1 MNSKLNLDSTINVF
15 DDNGL
20 EYSRKK
26 FIWVD
31 VDDYLCPIMADEFEN
46 NSITKNKEYKQTAE
60 IINQEEQ
67 HIIETLSEKCNN
79 INKKLD
85 NIYTCSITYQKMKDP
100 VITPSGQMYDR
111 KNIEKWIKKNGTDPY
126 TRRKLEIKQ
135 LIPVRVLK
143 E

>member
-1 MNSKLNLDSTINVF
+1 M
-15 DDNGL
+15 
-20 EYSRKK
+20 Y
-26 FIWVD
+26 
-31 VDDYLCPIMADEFEN
+31 
-46 NSITKNKEYKQTAE
+46 
-60 IINQEEQ
+60 
-67 HIIETLSEKCNN
+67 HLS
-79 INKKLD
+79 LFLV
-85 NIYTCSITYQKMKDP
+85 YQKMKDP